1 MIPPPRGL
9 GQGMIPG
16 MTLSVRRTLSA
27 SVLGF
32 ALVACGSEGNGGDAE
47 PATGRSSDEASSAAS
62 EDGGADDDVPVAA
75 GTREAAQA
83 AVDEAEDDLF
93 SNASAQYAMSW
104 VGESEDVPIL
114 SGAFD
119 LAAPAYRQ
127 SYEVSGA
134 SLEMRAIP
142 GHVWSQVSGAEIA
155 PELANCWMHMTTG
168 TGDEAEAAAV
178 PPMALMLVEPKVL
191 GFQSGTEDV
200 VVVEFLLDEATPA
213 MMPKVANQLAGGI
226 DPTATVRGTV
236 HLVDGRYASLE
247 YNAGDVIDAFD
258 ADELP
263 DEIAG
268 VEEVLGEVRVRIAY
282 SGFGKQVKVS
292 SPAPDRVIEVGS
304 RDDLLAGRVD
314 PDVEMGTCAA
324 NR

>member
-1 MIPPPRGL
+1 MIPV
-9 GQGMIPG
+9 
-16 MTLSVRRTLSA
+16 MTVSARRLLAVSL
-27 SVLGF
+27 LGF
-32 ALVACGSEGNGGDAE
+32 ALTSCGSEPSEGDSRAAPDRSVDATPTATL
-47 PATGRSSDEASSAAS
+47 PAATE
-62 EDGGADDDVPVAA
+62 ADDDLSVAA

-83 AVDEAEDDLF
+83 AIDEAENDLF
-93 SNASAQYAMSW
+93 SHGSAQYAMSW
-104 VGESEDVPIL
+104 VGEGEDVPLL

-127 SYEVSGA
+127 SYEVPGVGLS
-134 SLEMRAIP
+134 MRAIA
-142 GHVWSQVSGAEIA
+142 GHVWTQVSGAEIA
-155 PELANCWMHMTTG
+155 PEVAKCWLHITTG

-191 GFQSGTEDV
+191 GFQSGAEDV

-236 HLVDGRYASLE
+236 HLVEGRYASLE
-247 YNAGDVIDAFD
+247 YSAGDVIDAFD

-268 VEEVLGEVRVRIAY
+268 NVETMSGVRVRIAY

-292 SPAPDRVIEVGS
+292 APAPDRVIDLGD
-304 RDDLLAGRVD
+304 RADLLAGGLD
-314 PDVEMGTCAA
+314 PDFEMETCAA
-324 NR
+324 DR